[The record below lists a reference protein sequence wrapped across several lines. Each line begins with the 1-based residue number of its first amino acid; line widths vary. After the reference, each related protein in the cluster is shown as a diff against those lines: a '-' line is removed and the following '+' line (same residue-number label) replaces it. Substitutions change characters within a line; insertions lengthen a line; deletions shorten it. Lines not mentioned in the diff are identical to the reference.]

1 MKLCPDVPSAGTE
14 CSRCK
19 CTLGLRCQHR
29 NNLQYAVLLA
39 TLNVWSGNNTSVRDK
54 QRQARPASH
63 EHMFHCMRCTSST
76 YTVGDAVLIAAGDFY
91 NSSDSSEITPYVG
104 TPYGFH
110 PRAMSGFT
118 LGFPVIFDNR
128 LSYNDSQRVL
138 TILSDGNYLDGDTAA
153 LTVRLLTFNAELQV
167 YGYACL
173 CTVPAV

>member
-1 MKLCPDVPSAGTE
+1 MHWA
-14 CSRCK
+14 
-19 CTLGLRCQHR
+19 
-29 NNLQYAVLLA
+29 
-39 TLNVWSGNNTSVRDK
+39 
-54 QRQARPASH
+54 
-63 EHMFHCMRCTSST
+63 SST
-76 YTVGDAVLIAAGDFY
+76 YTVGEIVHAAAGDFY

-118 LGFPVIFDNR
+118 LGFPVVFDNR
-128 LSYNDSQRVL
+128 LSYNDSQRML

-153 LTVRLLTFNAELQV
+153 LTLRLLSYNAELQV